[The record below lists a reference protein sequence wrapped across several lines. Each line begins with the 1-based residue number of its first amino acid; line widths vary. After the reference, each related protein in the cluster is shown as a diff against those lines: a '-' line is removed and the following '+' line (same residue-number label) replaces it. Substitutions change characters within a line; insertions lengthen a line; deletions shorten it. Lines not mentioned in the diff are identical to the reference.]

1 MATDWHIDSLDT
13 QSVLSALFNQ
23 GLTPLPPKQRKIG
36 HSVVRWWE
44 GRTGEAVIM
53 ASGGSMEDRTLAE
66 QIVKADLEANGYRR
80 AQFTFDASKELR
92 KTAAWT
98 DIVNKAKRL
107 IQSGNVK
114 VLNNTYNNL
123 VGHVIGDHGE
133 YNVEIGRDD
142 PASRSITTWKCEC
155 PWDQYAWQRTRKWKY
170 LEGRP
175 CSHVMA
181 LYWKGLATPL
191 DDDPFGTSP
200 MDMQGTGQKGPAP
213 GLLPEPSPAP
223 APAPDLPRSFGPDGE
238 ILDQPSEPPVAPA
251 AQPPEADPAYAPPA
265 SPNVLPPAPAD
276 LAMPPPPPPPPGM
289 NPPGFPAPPNSVSVP
304 GARIP
309 TPFNPIQYPGGT
321 YSRVSADATF
331 EPGEIIRLKAP
342 AFGMAE
348 GRSEA
353 HGSGQYREVPEGST
367 GEVIGQDA
375 TTGFI
380 DAIFPLDDSGP
391 MEPYHV
397 RCFLEP
403 ADVAKT
409 RIRPPGPFI
418 KRR

>member
-1 MATDWHIDSLDT
+1 MATRWHIEPLETRTILASLFED
-13 QSVLSALFNQ
+13 
-23 GLTPLPPKQRKIG
+23 GLAPLPPKKRKIG
-36 HSVVRWWE
+36 NSEVHWWE
-44 GRTGEAVIM
+44 GRPGEAVIM
-53 ASGGSMEDRTLAE
+53 ASGGSAEDRTLAE
-66 QIVKADLEANGYRR
+66 QITKVDLEANGYRR

-92 KTAAWT
+92 KTAGWT

-107 IQSGNVK
+107 IQSGNVL
-114 VLNNTYNNL
+114 VLRNGWNNL

-133 YNVEIGRDD
+133 YTVEIGRDD
-142 PASRSITTWKCEC
+142 PQSRSITTWECEC
-155 PWDQYAWQRTRKWKY
+155 AWSQYAWQRTRKWKA

-191 DDDPFGTSP
+191 EEDPYGPSP
-200 MDMQGTGQKGPAP
+200 LDMQQGTGQKKGPS
-213 GLLPEPSPAP
+213 PEPPPLPPVSD
-223 APAPDLPRSFGPDGE
+223 DLPRSFSPDDPMPPGPDDGA
-238 ILDQPSEPPVAPA
+238 L
-251 AQPPEADPAYAPPA
+251 QPPMPAMAPPA
-265 SPNVLPPAPAD
+265 SPDILPPSPAEQM
-276 LAMPPPPPPPPGM
+276 MPPAPPPPPGM

-321 YSRVSADATF
+321 YSRVAAGVTF
-331 EPGEIIRLKAP
+331 EPGEINRLKAP

-348 GRSEA
+348 GKSEQ
-353 HGSGQYREVPEGST
+353 HGSGQYQEVPEGST

-375 TTGFI
+375 TTGWI

-403 ADVAKT
+403 SDVSKT

-418 KRR
+418 KRRR

>member
-1 MATDWHIDSLDT
+1 MAEDWHIDSLDT
-13 QSVLSALFNQ
+13 QSVLAALFDEAF
-23 GLTPLPPKQRKIG
+23 TPLPPKERKIG
-36 HSVVRWWE
+36 NVNVRWWE

-53 ASGGSMEDRTLAE
+53 ASGGSIEDRTLAE
-66 QIVKADLEANGYRR
+66 QITKADLEANGYKR
-80 AQFTFDASKELR
+80 AQFTFDVGEELR

-107 IQSGNVK
+107 IQSGNVT
-114 VLNNTYNNL
+114 VLRNGYNNL

-142 PASRSITTWKCEC
+142 PESRSITTWECEC

-191 DDDPFGTSP
+191 DEDPFGPTP
-200 MDMQGTGQKGPAP
+200 MDMQQGTGQKGPAP
-213 GLLPEPSPAP
+213 GLAPEPLP
-223 APAPDLPRSFGPDGE
+223 APAPDLPRSFGPEGD
-238 ILDQPSEPPVAPA
+238 ILEPEPVPPATPDAQPA
-251 AQPPEADPAYAPPA
+251 AMAPPA
-265 SPNVLPPAPAD
+265 SPEVLPPPPAD
-276 LAMPPPPPPPPGM
+276 QMMPPQPPPPPGM
-289 NPPGFPAPPNSVSVP
+289 TPPGFPAPPNSVSVP
-304 GARIP
+304 GARMP

-321 YSRVSADATF
+321 YSRVSADTTF

-348 GRSEA
+348 GKSEQ
-353 HGSGQYREVPEGST
+353 HGSGQYQEVPEGST

-375 TTGFI
+375 TTGWI

-403 ADVAKT
+403 SDVSKT